1 MDFACLTHA
10 SITRLRFWGC
20 WFVFFFFPF
29 LVRTYKGTFEYLL
42 KSKAE
47 LFLCKRGKQNNS
59 LILTRQAVINVTV
72 TVSSSEAWTTFTQVT
87 ALNIMT
93 QSVIFA
99 GLWETFIN
107 IHGTSLPWK
116 TESAEVRSFLMSMV
130 QRLDANTA
138 ERWKYCTFPG
148 TLPSQPGAHWQ
159 V

>member
-1 MDFACLTHA
+1 MDFHISHA
-10 SITRLRFWGC
+10 SITELRLWGGC
-20 WFVFFFFPF
+20 FFFSF
-29 LVRTYKGTFEYLL
+29 LVRAYKSIFEYLL

-47 LFLCKRGKQNNS
+47 LFQCKRGKQNDL

-87 ALNIMT
+87 ALNIMA
-93 QSVIFA
+93 QSMIFA

-107 IHGTSLPWK
+107 IHCTPLPWK
-116 TESAEVRSFLMSMV
+116 TQSAEVRSLIMSMV
-130 QRLDANTA
+130 KRLDANTA
-138 ERWKYCTFPG
+138 ECWKPWMFPA